1 MDLSNKFNTN
11 LGKIEISKIREFDQE
26 ISKIPN
32 VLKLTLGE
40 PDFPTPEHI
49 KKAAIDAIDADES
62 HYTGMRGLIELRHA
76 ASQFVAEKYNLH
88 YDAETEI
95 LTTVGVT
102 EAIATCLLSI
112 IEPGD
117 KVLIPAP
124 AYSGYAPVVSLAG
137 GQLVEIDTTTD
148 KFVLTPEKLE
158 QVLNETENI
167 KAIILN
173 YPSNPTGITYTH
185 AQLKTLAE
193 IIKKH
198 EIFVLSDEVYSEINY
213 SQHVHTSISTFL
225 RDQTFVLNGLSKSHA
240 MTGWRMGLIFAQ
252 KYLIDQLVK
261 THQYLVTSAST
272 QSQWAAVEALS
283 KGKND
288 AELMKAEYLK
298 RRDYIIEKMTELGFE
313 IIKPDGAFYIF
324 AKIPAEYNSNSFE
337 FLYDFA
343 KKQHVAFIPG
353 SAFGQYGEGYVR
365 LSYAASM
372 EVIKIAMERLKEYLS
387 E

>member
-124 AYSGYAPVVSLAG
+124 AYPGYAPVVSLAG

-240 MTGWRMGLIFAQ
+240 MTGWRMGLIFAE

-343 KKQHVAFIPG
+343 KKKHVAFIPG
-353 SAFGQYGEGYVR
+353 SAFGQYDEGYVR